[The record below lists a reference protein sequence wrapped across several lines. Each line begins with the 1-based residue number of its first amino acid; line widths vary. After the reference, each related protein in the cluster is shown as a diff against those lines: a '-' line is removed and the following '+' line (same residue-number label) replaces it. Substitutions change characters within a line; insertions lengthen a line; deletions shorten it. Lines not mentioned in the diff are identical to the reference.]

1 MRFNFK
7 KALVGGIVAVG
18 VTVPTSLF
26 INQRNINQ
34 DINEQLNAE
43 KEAYKV
49 QIQEHEQE
57 TDEMLKRIE
66 SLGAEI
72 EALNKTNKE
81 LESDNKSLEGVRS
94 IIIDNVGYFPK
105 DYERELLE
113 RLVECE
119 AGAESMEGKIAV
131 VNVVLNR
138 IKSEKFPDSISE
150 VIYQKNQFEPVV
162 TGAIYQKTPSEES
175 KEAVKRAFLGER
187 VIDEGILYFWASW
200 LDSSNDLWNH
210 VEIVETIGVHHFGRS
225 WN

>member
-34 DINEQLNAE
+34 NINEQLNAE

-49 QIQEHEQE
+49 QIQEHERE
-57 TDEMLKRIE
+57 AKKLTEELDSKSEVIE
-66 SLGAEI
+66 SLQQQVNQLEAE
-72 EALNKTNKE
+72 NQ
-81 LESDNKSLEGVRS
+81 SLEGVRS
-94 IIIDNVGYFPK
+94 TIIDNVGYYPS

-119 AGAESMEGKIAV
+119 AGAESITGKIAV

-138 IKSEKFPDSISE
+138 IKSEEFPDSITD
-150 VIYQKNQFEPVV
+150 VIYQKNQFEPIV
-162 TGAIYQKTPSEES
+162 TGIIYQKTPSEES

-187 VIDEGILYFWASW
+187 VVDSDIVNFWASW
-200 LDSSNDLWNH
+200 LDSDNEIWNH
-210 VEIVETIGVHHFGRS
+210 IEIVTTIGVHHFGRG